1 MWAHSHLKML
11 DKFGNA
17 KKKRNAEETA
27 IFGFVNKLRQGG
39 RVVKALDC

>member
-1 MWAHSHLKML
+1 ML

-17 KKKRNAEETA
+17 EGEVQNRQQILSFVHKKR
-27 IFGFVNKLRQGG
+27 RGG